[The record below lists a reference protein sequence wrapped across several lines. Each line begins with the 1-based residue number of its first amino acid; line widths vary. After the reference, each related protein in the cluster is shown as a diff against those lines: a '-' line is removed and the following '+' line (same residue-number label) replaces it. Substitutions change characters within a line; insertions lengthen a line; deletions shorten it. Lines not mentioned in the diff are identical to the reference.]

1 MKAPI
6 ITKTVGENI
15 VIKQSV
21 IFAITTSMQETQGKV
36 RIRRSCCVKD
46 QDCVQAVL
54 HHGTGVPHQCT
65 FRPVHKNFFFGIFPK
80 IQGRFRL
87 HFYR

>member
-1 MKAPI
+1 MEAPG
-6 ITKTVGENI
+6 ITKTFVENI

-21 IFAITTSMQETQGKV
+21 IFAITASMQETQGKV
-36 RIRRSCCVKD
+36 RIRRSCRVKD

-65 FRPVHKNFFFGIFPK
+65 FRPDHKTLFFNFQKCKAGVCFIF
-80 IQGRFRL
+80 IQI
-87 HFYR
+87 